1 MTATMDPLSVI
12 SGIAGISTAGATLVS
27 SLYTLVQTV
36 RHAPRHM
43 REVAKEMASLTCTL
57 EHLHEIISD
66 GHAIA
71 SRRYFHGIM
80 SVVSSIR
87 KTQDEILDM
96 IEDQSIIRRLK
107 WSKAKS
113 LLADIHTHKSTVSMQ
128 VVILTLGIVKK
139 DATQYGKSQRKL
151 LLQCADPRLRNTA
164 R

>member
-1 MTATMDPLSVI
+1 MDPLSVI

-96 IEDQSIIRRLK
+96 IETRSIMKRVRWIN
-107 WSKAKS
+107 AKS
-113 LLADIHTHKSTVSMQ
+113 LLAEIQTHKSTVSMQ
-128 VVILTLGIVKK
+128 VVILTLGIIKK
-139 DATQYGKSQRKL
+139 DATQYGQSHRKAL
-151 LLQCADPRLRNTA
+151 LECANPWPRAVR
-164 R
+164 